1 MCNEIRTPVPSLTSV
16 SPQWFNRG
24 AILLKFTEL
33 QHLRKYSAV
42 DRRRFGRQSELL
54 VLSVT

>member
-1 MCNEIRTPVPSLTSV
+1 MQYRLVNRKRCNEIRTTVLSLSSV

-24 AILLKFTEL
+24 AISLKFIEL

-42 DRRRFGRQSELL
+42 GKRRFGR
-54 VLSVT
+54 